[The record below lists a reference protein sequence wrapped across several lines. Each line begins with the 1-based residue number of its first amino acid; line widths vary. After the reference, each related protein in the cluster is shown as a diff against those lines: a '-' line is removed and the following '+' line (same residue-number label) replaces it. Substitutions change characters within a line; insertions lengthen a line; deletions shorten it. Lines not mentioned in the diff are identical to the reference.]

1 MITSMTTVLA
11 LMVTASAEAQ
21 SQDFISIAFKIDG
34 KPATCKPFGV
44 ELRLDGKA
52 ISPQRS
58 GEGFYVPEVF
68 KKTKRWSDDQR
79 VDITLSCDE
88 HTFAFPQRY
97 PAFVRAN
104 DWELGIARPL
114 YAIERF
120 RRTLDLERGTW
131 LAYLIFEGEPGVVTF
146 APQSDPPTDWIETMQ
161 NEHSNASGKR
171 ARDIAYSL
179 AIFGVEYEKNRDYL
193 LRLLDGC
200 LTRPRESPED
210 DECDS
215 ELLDFVTNLYWR
227 GDDGL
232 LMPLLRLADT
242 RRDVIGEIGT
252 FYSDLLDR
260 RKEVALTSIEGLGA
274 DQQHLVCTMA
284 YDDDLS
290 IDIPKRDRV
299 RAFLTKTPG
308 DAAAR
313 CSAAIKE

>member
-1 MITSMTTVLA
+1 MTIVLV
-11 LMVTASAEAQ
+11 LTLTASAEAQ
-21 SQDFISIAFKIDG
+21 SQDFVSIAFKIDG

-58 GEGFYVPEVF
+58 GQGFYVPEAL

-79 VDITLSCDE
+79 VDITLSCNE

-97 PAFVRAN
+97 AAFVRAN
-104 DWELGIARPL
+104 DWELGIARPV

-131 LAYLIFEGEPGVVTF
+131 LAYLIFEGEPGVETL
-146 APQSDPPTDWIETMQ
+146 APQSDPPTDWVETMRKEQ
-161 NEHSNASGKR
+161 ENASGKR
-171 ARDIAYSL
+171 ARDVAYSL

-200 LTRPRESPED
+200 LSRPRESPED

-232 LMPLLRLADT
+232 LIRLLRLADT

-260 RKEVALTSIEGLGA
+260 RKEVALASIEELGA
-274 DQQHLVCTMA
+274 DQQHLVCKLA
-284 YDDDLS
+284 YDDDLNS
-290 IDIPKRDRV
+290 NRPKRGRV
-299 RAFLTKTPG
+299 RAFLSKTPG

-313 CSAAIKE
+313 CSAAIEE